1 MLGAR
6 RCRSTALTSFR
17 RWPSATPTSVARP
30 PVGSGCSAP
39 SQSRRPNL
47 TTGPPTPRRGWSTPN
62 RKSLIGCL
70 ASFRG
75 SRSSSIPASSF
86 KWLRMVRTSFQ
97 TQLSNL
103 APSDVNKL
111 LDGSTYPGW
120 KMNCTAYKK
129 IWLVRYSTG
138 YHLGP
143 APPRT
148 DGASLISRNHLLSLA
163 KKWRQNILF
172 LRCLLD

>member
-120 KMNCTAYKK
+120 KMNCTAYKNNLAGA
-129 IWLVRYSTG
+129 ILV
-138 YHLGP
+138 L
-143 APPRT
+143 
-148 DGASLISRNHLLSLA
+148 NLLSIYFS
-163 KKWRQNILF
+163 WSLF
-172 LRCLLD
+172 SLPPSPIFWFLSVKG